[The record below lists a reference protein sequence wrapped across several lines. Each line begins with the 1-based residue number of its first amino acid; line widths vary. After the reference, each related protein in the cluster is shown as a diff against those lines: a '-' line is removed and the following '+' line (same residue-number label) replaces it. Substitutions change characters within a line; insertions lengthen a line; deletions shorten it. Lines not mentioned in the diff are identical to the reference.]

1 MKIKI
6 DCLSRLRGNV
16 MVNHVWLPSTKARIV
31 EKYLVIS
38 TNPSI
43 HRVYYSWSADPWHP
57 CHIGTSEGFMKIC
70 FIKIMFLGAKGN
82 GYLRSKT
89 EYMFCHHFV
98 TCRRKP
104 TSASPRNFSD
114 KKSRGSFFFYH
125 MRSVCCPI
133 FVIMSTQTLPFIKWS
148 WVGYIY
154 GIILL
159 DKKGNSLLIW
169 SFLIFA

>member
-16 MVNHVWLPSTKARIV
+16 MVNHVWLLSTKARIV

-70 FIKIMFLGAKGN
+70 FIKITFLGAKGN

-114 KKSRGSFFFYH
+114 KKSRGSFFFTICVL
-125 MRSVCCPI
+125 SVA
-133 FVIMSTQTLPFIKWS
+133 PFLSLCLHKLCLLS
-148 WVGYIY
+148 SGHGL
-154 GIILL
+154 GISM
-159 DKKGNSLLIW
+159 GS
-169 SFLIFA
+169 SY